1 MRLVLLGPPGAGKGT
16 QAHYLTER
24 LSIPKISTGDML
36 RDAADDGTRVGLE
49 GKQFYAKGR
58 LVPDEMVL
66 DLVKARLRDDD
77 THGGYLLDWFP
88 RTVFQAQSFDQ
99 WLDEHGQ
106 RLTAVVDIRVP
117 DDEIVQRI
125 SSRRVCPPCH
135 ESYHLVSRPPRV
147 AEVCDVC
154 GHELCQREDDRPEVV
169 RERLRIYHE
178 RTEPVLNYYCDQDL
192 VVAID
197 GERPVPEVT
206 QTIIAALETEHA
218 AAPVD
223 RHR

>member
-1 MRLVLLGPPGAGKGT
+1 
-16 QAHYLTER
+16 
-24 LSIPKISTGDML
+24 
-36 RDAADDGTRVGLE
+36 
-49 GKQFYAKGR
+49 
-58 LVPDEMVL
+58 
-66 DLVKARLRDDD
+66 
-77 THGGYLLDWFP
+77 
-88 RTVFQAQSFDQ
+88 
-99 WLDEHGQ
+99 
-106 RLTAVVDIRVP
+106 
-117 DDEIVQRI
+117 
-125 SSRRVCPPCH
+125 
-135 ESYHLVSRPPRV
+135 V

-206 QTIIAALETEHA
+206 QTIIAALETQHA
-218 AAPVD
+218 AAPAD